1 MERFNC
7 QDHFMLPNQWFSCVC
22 GFQHP
27 PRPDE
32 LFLPLYPAGGI
43 APISIFPFLN
53 PYKCFCYKIFSCNSD
68 NRLSLLYS
76 STGYGRNIFWEDTK
90 DFSARTNNSSRWQV
104 VGDCRIFKTGVNNY
118 QKKRFSGLPGNFH
131 FAHAVFRK
139 QSIFFGSPNGKKMPR
154 KINLS
159 HSEVCVNRYLTTEV
173 LGLYNI

>member
-1 MERFNC
+1 MMWLHYRLDKYNLCIRRKKNIGLFAKN
-7 QDHFMLPNQWFSCVC
+7 
-22 GFQHP
+22 
-27 PRPDE
+27 RPGE

-76 STGYGRNIFWEDTK
+76 STGYGRNILWEDTK
-90 DFSARTNNSSRWQV
+90 DFCARTNNSSRWQV

-139 QSIFFGSPNGKKMPR
+139 QSIF
-154 KINLS
+154 
-159 HSEVCVNRYLTTEV
+159 
-173 LGLYNI
+173 LYRLRWLEALN